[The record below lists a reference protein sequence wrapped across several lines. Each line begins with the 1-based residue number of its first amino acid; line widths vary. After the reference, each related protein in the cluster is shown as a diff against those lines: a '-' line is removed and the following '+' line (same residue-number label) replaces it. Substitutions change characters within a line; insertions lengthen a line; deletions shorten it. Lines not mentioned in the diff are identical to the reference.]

1 LSASAAFTT
10 SQGQLTVTLTNLLTP
25 AQIIS
30 AGQALSDVSFNLS
43 NAAGTVGATSAS
55 GQLGN
60 IAGTTPGIVA
70 DISGDPTRW
79 LGAGGQGSFSVSG
92 NTVTLE
98 TIGGGQPTEMILP
111 FVANGGAYANL
122 NSSVLNF
129 NPSVI
134 GPATFTLALSGVT
147 GDTTITGVTFSF
159 GTGPD
164 TFIPVGGN
172 PPPPVPEP
180 TSIALLGTGMAG
192 LAAIVRRRV
201 RIPTA

>member
-1 LSASAAFTT
+1 
-10 SQGQLTVTLTNLLTP
+10 
-25 AQIIS
+25 
-30 AGQALSDVSFNLS
+30 
-43 NAAGTVGATSAS
+43 
-55 GQLGN
+55 
-60 IAGTTPGIVA
+60 
-70 DISGDPTRW
+70 
-79 LGAGGQGSFSVSG
+79 
-92 NTVTLE
+92 
-98 TIGGGQPTEMILP
+98 MILP

-147 GDTTITGVTFSF
+147 ANTTITGVTFSF

-164 TFIPVGGN
+164 TFIPVGSN